1 MSEAS
6 RDRTRLAGLLLCG
19 LFVVMAGRGG
29 YLALSDTPDEVGAVR
44 TAADSPAVVRADIV
58 DRNGEL
64 LATSVETYS
73 LWANPSLVWDA
84 EDVAA
89 GLQKQFPELRL
100 SDLEARLSD
109 SSKQF
114 IWIKRGLTP
123 RQRADVMGLGLEG
136 LGFRTEKG
144 RAYPRGSLAGQVLG
158 QTDPD
163 GRGIA
168 GLELSFNNKLAS
180 GGEPLRLTL
189 DIETQTALEIELAAA
204 ARDFEM
210 EGAAAILMDVRSGE
224 VLGMASWPTFD
235 PNRASDIPS
244 SHSSRVNRAIASV
257 YELGSVFKPLILAA
271 ALDEGAVK
279 TEDTF
284 DVSRPVNIGGFEV
297 KDTHPFSGTANLNE
311 IIVESSNIGTVHV
324 VRELGVPRQ
333 EAFLQTAGLLRRAP
347 IELPGSAEPLAP
359 NQLSEVTAATIS
371 YGHGISV
378 SPLAFLSAFAAL
390 GNGGEMA
397 SPTLVYDSRRK
408 VEPVRLVSAIT
419 AEAITGMMRQSV
431 IRGSGKPADVPGY
444 RVAGKTGTGEKA
456 IKGGYDKNANISS
469 FAAIFPADG
478 PQYALIVTLD
488 NPKAREGRGATAS
501 ASAAPVAGRIVERV
515 APILGV
521 APRFE
526 DVRPAI
532 TGLNKRTP
540 ERSSL

>member
-244 SHSSRVNRAIASV
+244 GHSSRVNRAIASV

>member
-19 LFVVMAGRGG
+19 LFVLMAGRGG
-29 YLALSDTPDEVGAVR
+29 YLALSGTSDESGAVL
-44 TAADSPAVVRADIV
+44 AAAVKPAIARAGIV

-84 EDVAA
+84 EDVAT

-100 SDLEARLSD
+100 SDLTARLSD

-114 IWIKRGLTP
+114 VWIKRGLTP

-144 RAYPRGSLAGQVLG
+144 RAYPHGSLAGQVLG

-189 DIETQTALEIELAAA
+189 DIEAQTALEVELAAA

-210 EGAAAILMDVRSGE
+210 EGAAAILMNTRSGE
-224 VLGMASWPTFD
+224 VLGMASWPSFD

-244 SHSSRVNRAIASV
+244 GHASRVNRAIASV
-257 YELGSVFKPLILAA
+257 YELGSVFKPLTLAA
-271 ALDEGAVK
+271 ALEEGAVRP
-279 TEDTF
+279 EDTF
-284 DVSRPVNIGGFEV
+284 DVSRPVRIGGFEV
-297 KDTHPFSGTANLNE
+297 KDAHPFSATANLND

-333 EAFLQTAGLLRRAP
+333 VAFLQAAGLLHRAP

-359 NQLSEVTAATIS
+359 KQLSEVTAATIS

-390 GNGGEMA
+390 GNSGEMA
-397 SPTLVYDSRRK
+397 SPTLVYDPKRK
-408 VEPVRLVSAIT
+408 AQSVRLVSANT
-419 AEAITGMMRQSV
+419 AEVITGMMRQSV
-431 IRGSGKPADVPGY
+431 IRGGGKLADVPGY

-456 IKGGYDKNANISS
+456 IRGGYDKNANVSS
-469 FAAIFPADG
+469 FAAVFPADG

-488 NPKAREGRGATAS
+488 NPRAREGRSATAS

-515 APILGV
+515 APLLGV
-521 APRFE
+521 APRLE
-526 DVRPAI
+526 DVRPAM